1 MSEDNIEMMSKCPGC
16 GRHCDLSAPSCP
28 RGEAYARGE
37 RPEESGHNHEHD
49 REQGWRERR
58 GHGEERE
65 DRSHREHG
73 EAFGH
78 HGGHEH
84 PEEHVFRG
92 DKGPHKGHH
101 RPLNEEEYQRLDT
114 DGKLNAQMHLLHHMS
129 RFGVESRGGQ
139 GRILRILA
147 EEGSMT
153 QRTLT
158 EKLGIQPGSASE
170 VIGKLERA
178 GFIERRESEED
189 RRTADVSLTE
199 AGMEQ
204 LSSQKQEKP
213 NLFSALSQEEK
224 EQLLALL
231 EKLSAD
237 WREKFPREKR
247 GRDGHLKHEGR
258 HGQRKDDKA

>member
-37 RPEESGHNHEHD
+37 SGHNHEHD

-58 GHGEERE
+58 GHSEERE
-65 DRSHREHG
+65 GRWHREQG
-73 EAFGH
+73 EDFAH
-78 HGGHEH
+78 HGAHEH
-84 PEEHVFRG
+84 PEEHDFRSG
-92 DKGPHKGHH
+92 KGLHKGHH
-101 RPLNEEEYQRLDT
+101 RPQTEEAYQAMDT
-114 DGKLNAQMHLLHHMS
+114 DGKLNAILHELHHMS
-129 RFGVESRGGQ
+129 RFGMESRGGQ
-139 GRILRILA
+139 GRILQILA

-153 QRTLT
+153 QRSLT

-178 GFIERRESEED
+178 GFITRSENTED

-199 AGMEQ
+199 AGREQ
-204 LSSQKQEKP
+204 LEAKKQEKP
-213 NLFSALSQEEK
+213 ELFSALSEEEK

-231 EKLSAD
+231 EKLRAD
-237 WREKFPREKR
+237 WREKFPRER
-247 GRDGHLKHEGR
+247 HSRDDHSVHER
-258 HGQRKDDKA
+258 QHGSRKDR